1 MAEAEARHWLEGFDE
16 EVLEELKRRRRRRQ
30 RRFQHEVLPRLGETV
45 GGFHLEARLGAGG
58 YGTVYRARRGG
69 RLYAVKF
76 LFLPSV
82 ARWAW
87 RELEVMLRVRRVGVV
102 RVAGHG
108 EWPDRSPLFLFIAM
122 EYVEGPGLYDWA
134 RRHQPT
140 ARQVAQVLRQ
150 LARQLVAVHAAGV
163 VHRDVKGANVLVREA
178 GGVPVLVDFGVGTYA
193 GAPEVT
199 GPLPPGTALYRA
211 PEVWRFRRERKKG
224 ERYVTSARDDAWAL
238 GVVFYWLLTGAY
250 PFDVPDTGD
259 GLADEAALEDA
270 IVHQAPVPPHERD
283 PRVPR
288 ALSEVCLR
296 MLEKA
301 PEARFADVQAVDS
314 ALEAALAG
322 ADASWEVPLGHEP
335 DGANSLGD
343 PPEPSTPAPPTRAA
357 PLTEA
362 PPAQAVPPPEAP
374 RAFALPPPLEKRP
387 ARGRVLAWGL
397 PVVAGAALLALVHLS
412 SAPAVSPRA
421 SSREVSRA
429 EPVGP
434 WAQALGVSG
443 QEVALPWCPLEGG
456 GGAAP
461 AWAATSTPVARST
474 LPEDMP
480 VKASRQDS
488 GPQRKPSQ
496 PQNPGSKALAT
507 ALCAMAVGSS
517 GCTGAQVRD
526 TPKPEA
532 CPTGSVEDMRQLG
545 IRTGDEA
552 GSIFPGV
559 GGDEDFLAVREGP
572 GARLTLQQP
581 LGQLGVGTVLSGR
594 LLFGKER
601 VYGRFTQA
609 RTPAGDTWSVC
620 LEAWGIGKE
629 QGSPDERGFT
639 REEPNAGPDT
649 ATVWGRPDVKAVDRF
664 E

>member
-1 MAEAEARHWLEGFDE
+1 M
-16 EVLEELKRRRRRRQ
+16 
-30 RRFQHEVLPRLGETV
+30 
-45 GGFHLEARLGAGG
+45 
-58 YGTVYRARRGG
+58 
-69 RLYAVKF
+69 
-76 LFLPSV
+76 
-82 ARWAW
+82 
-87 RELEVMLRVRRVGVV
+87 GVV
-102 RVAGHG
+102 KVAGYG

-122 EYVEGPGLYDWA
+122 EYVEGPQLYAWA

-140 ARQVAQVLRQ
+140 ARRVAEVLRY
-150 LARQLVAVHAAGV
+150 LARQLVRVHGAGV
-163 VHRDVKGANVLVREA
+163 VHRDVKGANVLVRQSN
-178 GGVPVLVDFGVGTYA
+178 GRPVLVDFGLGTYA

-199 GPLPPGTALYRA
+199 GPLVPGTALYRS
-211 PEVWRFRRERKKG
+211 PEALRFRRERQQG
-224 ERYVTSARDDAWAL
+224 ERYVASARDDLWAL
-238 GVVFYWLLTGAY
+238 GVVLYWLLTGAY
-250 PFDVPDTGD
+250 PFDVRDSGD
-259 GLADEAALEDA
+259 GSADEGALEDA
-270 IVHQAPVPPHERD
+270 ILHHAPMPPHERN
-283 PRVPR
+283 PRVPL
-288 ALSEVCLR
+288 ALSRLCSR

-301 PEARFADVQAVDS
+301 PEARFADAQAVDA
-314 ALEAALAG
+314 ALEATLAG
-322 ADASWEVPLGHEP
+322 ADAAWEVPLGHEP
-335 DGANSLGD
+335 DTEDSLDD
-343 PPEPSTPAPPTRAA
+343 PPEPATLAPPTRAA

-362 PPAQAVPPPEAP
+362 PPAQAVPPPEVP
-374 RAFALPPPLEKRP
+374 RAAALPPPLEKRP

-397 PVVAGAALLALVHLS
+397 PVVAGAALLALVHPS
-412 SAPAVSPRA
+412 SAPLASPGA
-421 SSREVSRA
+421 SSREVSEVA
-429 EPVGP
+429 SVGR
-434 WAQALGVSG
+434 WTGALGASG
-443 QEVALPWCPLEGG
+443 QEMAPPWCPLEGD

-461 AWAATSTPVARST
+461 AWAATPAPVARAT
-474 LPEDMP
+474 LPEDTP
-480 VKASRQDS
+480 VKASHQDS

-532 CPTGSVEDMRQLG
+532 CPTGSLEAMQQLG

-572 GARLTLQQP
+572 GARLRLQQP
-581 LGQLGVGTVLSGR
+581 LGQLGVGTVLTGH

-649 ATVWGRPDVKAVDRF
+649 ATVWGRPDVKAVERF